1 MGVRESWNE
10 LGTGGKVLV
19 GLLVG
24 GVVLVVGIV
33 LLIVLA
39 AVLGSFVLGMG
50 SSASGGSA
58 AAPPEMSVSMSYDAT
73 AETATVTHTR
83 GETIEAEN
91 LLLRVDGELIDWTDP
106 DGSVTAGDSMTVDA
120 SSGTR
125 VRVIWSGGGEDPVTL
140 ASDTVGE

>member
-120 SSGTR
+120 SSGTT